1 MEENKDIIVYAKYQE
16 YKAALDSELS
26 RTAEGFVRIGYLL
39 RLAADTDI
47 LRESGYKNVME
58 FAQEEYGLDKTQ
70 VSRFIAINA
79 RFSKNG
85 YSDELEDHY
94 QGFGSAKLSIML
106 QLPDAVNEVLT
117 PEFSKAEIQTV
128 KNEVDKEKSISD
140 LEMLTEQV
148 VINMESMDSLQ
159 KVFYQMGRENPT
171 LFLKLY
177 EARMADAKEYQEILA
192 PSGEGL
198 ISVRIQG
205 MGRMMLS
212 VKDVDRDVSLVNV
225 RSNKKEKFPWERV
238 VGVINELTGR
248 NVDNRPENGKR
259 WWELVY
265 GEECPVEEK
274 AEVAP
279 VQQRQ
284 PETPKARKESKVTIA
299 KPVPPKVE
307 KKLEP
312 KPPAKKEE
320 PPKAEEPKEEPPKAA
335 ESLLET
341 NQPEMVNEQ
350 APEVDVTE
358 KMEVAPVQPE
368 PEVTGQM
375 ELVKDFP
382 EYLPEDYVVTEDGT
396 EVLPAKVEKHPAEHY
411 EIKKGEFGFELLDD
425 NILVTVCKSAGNA
438 LLIKTILEKEF
449 YTEDGS
455 DCSFTKDD
463 CIRFFEESEG

>member
-1 MEENKDIIVYAKYQE
+1 MEENKDIIVFAKYQE
-16 YKAALDSELS
+16 YKAALDSELAK
-26 RTAEGFVRIGYLL
+26 TAEGFVRIGYLL

-225 RSNKKEKFPWERV
+225 RSNEK
-238 VGVINELTGR
+238 
-248 NVDNRPENGKR
+248 
-259 WWELVY
+259 
-265 GEECPVEEK
+265 
-274 AEVAP
+274 
-279 VQQRQ
+279 Q
-284 PETPKARKESKVTIA
+284 
-299 KPVPPKVE
+299 
-307 KKLEP
+307 KL
-312 KPPAKKEE
+312 
-320 PPKAEEPKEEPPKAA
+320 
-335 ESLLET
+335 
-341 NQPEMVNEQ
+341 
-350 APEVDVTE
+350 
-358 KMEVAPVQPE
+358 
-368 PEVTGQM
+368 
-375 ELVKDFP
+375 
-382 EYLPEDYVVTEDGT
+382 
-396 EVLPAKVEKHPAEHY
+396 
-411 EIKKGEFGFELLDD
+411 
-425 NILVTVCKSAGNA
+425 
-438 LLIKTILEKEF
+438 
-449 YTEDGS
+449 
-455 DCSFTKDD
+455 
-463 CIRFFEESEG
+463 

>member
-1 MEENKDIIVYAKYQE
+1 MEENKDIIVFAKYQE
-16 YKAALDSELS
+16 YKAELDSELAK
-26 RTAEGFVRIGYLL
+26 TAEGFIRIGYLL

-225 RSNKKEKFPWERV
+225 RSNEKEKFPWERV

-284 PETPKARKESKVTIA
+284 PETPKARKESKVTTA
-299 KPVPPKVE
+299 KSVPPKVE
-307 KKLEP
+307 KKPEP

-320 PPKAEEPKEEPPKAA
+320 PPKAEEPKEEQPKAA
-335 ESLLET
+335 ESLPET
-341 NQPEMVNEQ
+341 NQLETVNEQ
-350 APEVDVTE
+350 APEVEATG
-358 KMEVAPVQPE
+358 KTEVAPVQPE

-382 EYLPEDYVVTEDGT
+382 EYLPEDYLVAEDGI
-396 EVLPAKVEKHPAEHY
+396 EVLPAKTEKSPIAHY

-425 NILVTVCKSAGNA
+425 NMLATVCKCAGNA
-438 LLIKTILEKEF
+438 LLIKAILEKEF